1 MENQTTTSKVLISRD
16 SNRILRITRDLEN
29 HQTILN
35 DVFKR
40 IENRFGIIASTEHI
54 KDICIDQAVLL
65 KQQIS
70 DAYDKEVKKYL
81 FAHAKQN
88 FLAGKEDAFKEADTI
103 VRDVEAQQDNPKIGC
118 GYITVWAK
126 LPYLV
131 CNDGVVEV
139 LKDKVIEDNSY
150 YTSGNAAN
158 QFKERAKALFDEMV
172 SFDRDVRLL
181 SQNQVM
187 GCYDAKP
194 GYDAIITCGGDRL
207 WLDFNH
213 MKMMD
218 FDNAEALLDSEP
230 NFHIEE
236 SVICKVEEL

>member
-70 DAYDKEVKKYL
+70 DAYDKEAKKYL

-88 FLAGKEDAFKEADTI
+88 FLAGKQEAFKEVDAI
-103 VRDVEAQQDNPKIGC
+103 VKEVEEQQDSPKIGC
-118 GYITVWAK
+118 GYISAWAK
-126 LPYLV
+126 LQYLI
-131 CNDGVVEV
+131 CNDGMVKI

-150 YTSGNAAN
+150 YTSGDVAN

-172 SFDRDVRLL
+172 SFDRYVRLL
-181 SQNQVM
+181 SENSVK
-187 GCYDAKP
+187 GCGNGGSYAP
-194 GYDAIITCGGDRL
+194 AIIDCADDRI